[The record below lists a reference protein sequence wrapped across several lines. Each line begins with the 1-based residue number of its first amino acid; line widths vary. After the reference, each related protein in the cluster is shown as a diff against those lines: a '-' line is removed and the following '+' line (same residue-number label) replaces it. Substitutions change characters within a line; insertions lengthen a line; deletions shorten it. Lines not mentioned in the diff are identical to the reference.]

1 MVESENKPI
10 FQNADFLIGRICLK
24 DIVNFN
30 NEILIKANSIVN
42 KKSVYEKD
50 DLECEIRQFVITESI
65 NFLIK
70 LIENKI
76 DMTKVA
82 KAIMI

>member
-1 MVESENKPI
+1 M
-10 FQNADFLIGRICLK
+10 
-24 DIVNFN
+24 
-30 NEILIKANSIVN
+30 
-42 KKSVYEKD
+42 YEKD